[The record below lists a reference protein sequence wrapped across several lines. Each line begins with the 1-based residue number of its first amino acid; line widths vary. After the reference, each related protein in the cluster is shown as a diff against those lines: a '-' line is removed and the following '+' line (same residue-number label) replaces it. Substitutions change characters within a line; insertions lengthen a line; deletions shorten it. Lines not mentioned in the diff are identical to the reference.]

1 MRTLSVILLALFLT
15 VSSMAAEETASFKPS
30 ARDKC
35 PVCGMF
41 VAKYPD
47 WIAIILFRDGSRA
60 MFDGAKDMFKY
71 YFDVKRYSPSK
82 SPSDIASFRVMD
94 YYTLTPVDGREAYY
108 VIGSDVFGP
117 MGKELIPFEK
127 QADAKE
133 FLKDHKGKGILR
145 STEVTEQI
153 VKGLDQ

>member
-1 MRTLSVILLALFLT
+1 MRKIIVILFALFLS
-15 VSSMAAEETASFKPS
+15 VSSMAAEDTGAFKPS

-47 WIAIILFRDGSRA
+47 WIAVAVFRDGSRA
-60 MFDGAKDMFKY
+60 FFDGAKDMFKY
-71 YFDVKRYSPSK
+71 YFEVKRYSPSK
-82 SPSDIASFRVMD
+82 NPSDITSLRVMD
-94 YYTLTPVDGREAYY
+94 YYSVTLVDAKAAYF

-127 QADAKE
+127 LSDAKQ
-133 FLKDHKGKGILR
+133 FIKDHRGTDVVR
-145 STEVTEQI
+145 FADVTPQTI
-153 VKGLDQ
+153 KKLDQ